1 MTRRLI
7 QNDIRQNKLL
17 SAATL
22 FFMAIS
28 AMLLSLTVLL
38 SVTLFNAVDS
48 LMDEAAVPDYMQ
60 MHAGE
65 ADLAAVER
73 FAASRAEIKKWQI
86 TRFLNLDNSQLTLA
100 GTSLADSTQDNGLC
114 VQGSS
119 FDYLL
124 DTENQQPQVQPGS
137 VYVPVC
143 YRAQYDLQTG
153 DLMEIGGWQLQI
165 AGFLRDAQMN
175 SMMASSKRFLVTSAD
190 YEAILASETARRRA
204 QEEYLIEFL
213 LQDGAD
219 TNALAAAYA
228 AAGLPANGPAITRPL
243 VRMMNALSD
252 GTTILILFLA
262 SLLILLISLL
272 CIRFMLLLQI
282 ERDQKEIGMLKAL
295 GVAKKEIR
303 RLYTAKYLLLS
314 LCGAALGLLGACA
327 AGSLLANQLQE
338 LYGSGRAPLL
348 SALLPPLAAAAAEA
362 LLLLSVRHSLKK
374 TEKQTTLQAL
384 LAPPAPQ
391 TASGQYFII
400 SLLTAACTLLALL
413 PQNLYSTMSAPEFV
427 TYMGIGNSEI
437 RIDVRQ
443 TEEIDAVTEQI
454 ARALEQDPQV
464 ERYAVLRTQTFP
476 AMLPD
481 QTTVNLNIET
491 GDHSTFPVHYS
502 QGSPPASQTELALSA
517 MNAEELGLSV
527 GGTLPLIIDGQKINY
542 TVCGI
547 YSDITNGGKTAKRA
561 SAPTPGFTASTE
573 PVTPAP
579 GFTAPTEPVAP
590 APGFTAPTE
599 PVAPAPGFTTPA
611 GSAWLPP
618 VQTAS
623 ASAAPTMW
631 SVLYVSLTE
640 STSREAWIEQY
651 RQYNADIT
659 DIASYITSTYGQTL
673 KQLRLASGLA
683 TAVASAVIAAVVM
696 LFLRLIVEKNRRT
709 LSLHKA
715 LGFTSVDLKR
725 RYFAKGLLPVL
736 VGLIAGIA
744 IGNLFGESLCGIA
757 LKTLGAESFR
767 FVIAWRYV
775 LIVIPAA
782 LLCPAIPAILAGTAE
797 IRSIKAYECCQ
808 GRE

>member
-38 SVTLFNAVDS
+38 SVTLFGAVDS
-48 LMDEAAVPDYMQ
+48 LMDEAVVPDYMQ

-73 FAASRAEIKKWQI
+73 FASSRAEIKKWQI
-86 TRFLNLDNSQLTLA
+86 ARFLNLDNSQLTLA

-124 DTENQQPQVQPGS
+124 DTENQQPQVRPGS

-374 TEKQTTLQAL
+374 TEKQTALQAL

-561 SAPTPGFTASTE
+561 SAP
-573 PVTPAP
+573 
-579 GFTAPTEPVAP
+579 
-590 APGFTAPTE
+590 
-599 PVAPAPGFTTPA
+599 A

-715 LGFTSVDLKR
+715 LGFTSADLKR

-767 FVIAWRYV
+767 FVIAWRHV

-797 IRSIKAYECCQ
+797 IRFIKAYECCQ